1 MSSIFWKLKSLK
13 KTYVKNFRSVAKMV
27 NINKNLTQLN
37 DIKLKCF
44 GQLDT
49 LARYFKALN
58 LNLDKFQAK

>member
-44 GQLDT
+44 GS
-49 LARYFKALN
+49 ARYFKALN